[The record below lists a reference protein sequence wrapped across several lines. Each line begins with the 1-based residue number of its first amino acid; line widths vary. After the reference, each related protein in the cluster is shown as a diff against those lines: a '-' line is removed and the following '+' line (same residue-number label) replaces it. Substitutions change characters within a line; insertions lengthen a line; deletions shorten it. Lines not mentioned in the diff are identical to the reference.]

1 MPATMTIENPQAVF
15 GFEGKHAELI
25 SLSDREEGVR
35 VAKEIFARNNAD
47 PLACA
52 AAIDKMENDQLL
64 TREEALLCLIWDE
77 AEEAAFKKV
86 TLGWLSRDVDI
97 KLKITADAG

>member
-1 MPATMTIENPQAVF
+1 MPATMTIETSQALF
-15 GFEGKHAELI
+15 GFEGTHAELI
-25 SLSDREEGVR
+25 SPTDEADGIR
-35 VAKEIFARNNAD
+35 VAKEVFARNDAD

-52 AAIDKMENDQLL
+52 AAIGKMESDQLL
-64 TREEALLCLIWDE
+64 TREEALLCVIWDE

-97 KLKITADAG
+97 KLKVTAGS

>member
-1 MPATMTIENPQAVF
+1 MPATMIQVTPQLTF
-15 GFEGKHAELI
+15 SFEGQHADLV
-25 SLSDREEGVR
+25 SPDMAAEGIR
-35 VAKEIFARNNAD
+35 IAKEIFDRNNAD

-52 AAIDKMENDQLL
+52 AAVEKMESDQLL
-64 TREEALLCLIWDE
+64 EREEALLCVVWDE

-97 KLKITADAG
+97 KLKVTAA